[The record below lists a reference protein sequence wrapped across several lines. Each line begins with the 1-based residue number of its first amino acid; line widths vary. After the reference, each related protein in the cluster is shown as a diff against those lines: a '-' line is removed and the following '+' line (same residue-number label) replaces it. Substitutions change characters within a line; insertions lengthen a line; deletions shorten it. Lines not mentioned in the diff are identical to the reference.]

1 MLDQPT
7 AGLLSPVREQAV
19 RAREVAR
26 RLAMLS
32 TAEKNRA
39 LQAMATRL
47 RAGQEALLAA
57 NARDLEAGQ
66 ALSTALKDRL
76 RLTPARIESMAEGTE
91 QVMRLQD
98 PIGQVDGWTRPNGIE
113 IRRMRVP
120 LGVLAMIYEARPN
133 VTVEASTLAFKSG
146 NACLLRGSSS
156 ARHSNEALVRL
167 LQDALEEC
175 GLPREAIQGVADV
188 GRESVDELA
197 TMNGLVDCII
207 PRGGA
212 ELIQRV
218 IQTATVPVIE
228 TGVGNCHLY
237 VHEDA
242 DQEMALA
249 ILDNGKTQRPAV
261 CNALETLLVHRDL
274 AAEFLPRMA
283 ARMTEKKVE
292 LRGDSQ
298 VCQLVPQ
305 ARPASPADWD
315 TEYLDLILAVKVVDG
330 LEEAIA
336 HITRHGSGH
345 SECIITRSREAARRF
360 QREVD
365 ACAVYCNASTR
376 FTDGS
381 EFGFGAEIGIS
392 TQRMH
397 ARGPLGLA
405 ELTTTKYLIDG
416 DGQIRS

>member
-1 MLDQPT
+1 MLK
-7 AGLLSPVREQAV
+7 LSPVREQAV
-19 RAREVAR
+19 RAKEVAR
-26 RLAMLS
+26 QLAMLS
-32 TAEKNRA
+32 TAQKNAA
-39 LQAMATRL
+39 LQAMAHQL
-47 RAGQEALLAA
+47 RSRAEELLQANQKDLDAGQS
-57 NARDLEAGQ
+57 
-66 ALSTALKDRL
+66 LSNALKDRL
-76 RLTPARIESMAEGTE
+76 KLTPARIEAMAAGTE
-91 QVMRLQD
+91 QVMRLPD

-156 ARHSNEALVRL
+156 ARHSNEALVKL
-167 LQDALEEC
+167 LQDALQEC
-175 GLPREAIQGVADV
+175 GLPREAIQGVAEV

-197 TMNGLVDCII
+197 RMTGLVDCII
-207 PRGGA
+207 PRGGH

-242 DQEMALA
+242 DLAMALD
-249 ILDNGKTQRPAV
+249 ILENGKTQRPAV
-261 CNALETLLVHRDL
+261 CNALESLLVHRSV
-274 AAEFLPRMA
+274 APQFLSSVGERLGQ
-283 ARMTEKKVE
+283 VE
-292 LRGDSQ
+292 LRGDSET
-298 VCQLVPQ
+298 CRLLPR
-305 ARPASPADWD
+305 ARPATPVDWD
-315 TEYLDLILAVKVVDG
+315 TEYLDLILAVKVVDS
-330 LEEAIA
+330 LDEAIE
-336 HITRHGSGH
+336 HIARHGSGH
-345 SECIITRSREAARRF
+345 SEAIITRSREAARRF

-376 FTDGS
+376 FTDGG

-397 ARGPLGLA
+397 ARGPLGLS
-405 ELTTTKYLIDG
+405 ELTTTKYLVDG

>member
-1 MLDQPT
+1 MLK
-7 AGLLSPVREQAV
+7 LSPVREQAV

-26 RLAMLS
+26 RLAVLS
-32 TAEKNRA
+32 TAQKDAA
-39 LQAMATRL
+39 LQAMANQL
-47 RAGQEALLAA
+47 RQNQELLLQA
-57 NARDLEAGQ
+57 NQKDLEAGQ
-66 ALSTALKDRL
+66 GLSKALQDRL
-76 RLTPARIESMAEGTE
+76 RLTPARIEAMAAGTE
-91 QVMRLQD
+91 QVMRLAD
-98 PIGQVDGWTRPNGIE
+98 PIGQVEGWTRPNGIE

-156 ARHSNEALVRL
+156 ARHSNQALVEL
-167 LQDALEEC
+167 LQQALEEC
-175 GLPREAIQGVADV
+175 GLPREAIQGVAEA

-207 PRGGA
+207 PRGGH

-237 VHEDA
+237 VHQDA
-242 DQEMALA
+242 DQEMALE

-261 CNALETLLVHRDL
+261 CNALETLLVHRAV
-274 AAEFLPRMA
+274 AAEFLPRASARLA
-283 ARMTEKKVE
+283 AKKVE
-292 LRGDSQ
+292 LRG
-298 VCQLVPQ
+298 CPETCKLVPQ
-305 ARPASPADWD
+305 ARPATPEDWD
-315 TEYLDLILAVKVVDG
+315 TEYLDLILAVRVVDD
-330 LEEAIA
+330 LEQAIE
-336 HITRHGSGH
+336 HIARHGSGH
-345 SECIITRSREAARRF
+345 SEAIITRSREAARTF

-397 ARGPLGLA
+397 ARGPLGLS